1 MRLALNEDLEEEE
14 EAMMEDE
21 EMEENAA
28 YKVFIQIYTL
38 KCLNGPLKEIK
49 FVFCLQAENG
59 YAEKDRRGSLLT
71 PTGK

>member
-38 KCLNGPLKEIK
+38 KCLSNFSTFFFL
-49 FVFCLQAENG
+49 EN
-59 YAEKDRRGSLLT
+59 T
-71 PTGK
+71 

>member
-38 KCLNGPLKEIK
+38 K
-49 FVFCLQAENG
+49 
-59 YAEKDRRGSLLT
+59 RLT
-71 PTGK
+71 NFSTFSF